1 MSAPL
6 QFERTGDVSVIR
18 LDDGKANA
26 VSHALLDALD
36 EAFDRAE
43 KEGGAIALLG
53 RPGRFSA
60 GFDLSVMSQG
70 PEAVQGLVGRGADLL
85 VRMLRSPA
93 PIVAG
98 ATGHALAMGSLIL
111 LAADSRIGAAGEYKV
126 GLNEVAIGMVL
137 PRFAV
142 SLSEDRLSKRHLLRA
157 TTQAEIYDPAGAVDA
172 GFLDRLV
179 DADGL
184 EAETLAEA
192 ARLAT
197 LPRGAFAGTK
207 RHLRSGLADRIENG
221 LDAERSEWALVRS

>member
-1 MSAPL
+1 M
-6 QFERTGDVSVIR
+6 IR

-26 VSHALLDALD
+26 VSHALLDALAG
-36 EAFDRAE
+36 AFDRAE
-43 KEGGAIALLG
+43 KEGGPIALIG

-85 VRMLRSPA
+85 VRMLRHPA

-98 ATGHALAMGSLIL
+98 ATGHALAMGALML
-111 LAADSRIGAAGEYKV
+111 LAADARIGAAGEYKL

-157 TTQAEIYDPAGAVDA
+157 TTQAEIYAPADAVDA

-179 DADGL
+179 DADQV
-184 EAETLAEA
+184 EAEALAEA
-192 ARLAT
+192 TRLAG

-207 RHLRSGLADRIENG
+207 RHLRGGLADRIAAG
-221 LDAERSEWALVRS
+221 LDAERSEWALARS